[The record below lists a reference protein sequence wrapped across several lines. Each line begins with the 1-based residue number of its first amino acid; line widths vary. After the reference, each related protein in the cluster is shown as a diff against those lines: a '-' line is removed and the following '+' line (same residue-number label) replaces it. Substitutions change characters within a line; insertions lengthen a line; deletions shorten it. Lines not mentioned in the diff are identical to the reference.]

1 MTRIV
6 AAAAAALLAC
16 LGLAASPERAEAGFW
31 YRRHVVVTPV
41 VYSRL
46 AVAPVGVI
54 GAAQL
59 GSAYYDLRYGSY
71 SPYYYHAPVYGYFHG
86 PTYYYSRPAY
96 FYGAP
101 VYRARRVAHR
111 TRAHCNCSK

>member
-6 AAAAAALLAC
+6 AAAAAAMLALL
-16 LGLAASPERAEAGFW
+16 GITAAPEDAQAGFW

-46 AVAPVGVI
+46 AAPVGVI

-59 GSAYYDLRYGSY
+59 GTAFYDLRYGSY
-71 SPYYYHAPVYGYFHG
+71 APYYYYAPTYGYYHG
-86 PTYYYSRPAY
+86 PTHYFSRPAY
-96 FYGAP
+96 FHGAP

-111 TRAHCNCSK
+111 PKAHCNCYK